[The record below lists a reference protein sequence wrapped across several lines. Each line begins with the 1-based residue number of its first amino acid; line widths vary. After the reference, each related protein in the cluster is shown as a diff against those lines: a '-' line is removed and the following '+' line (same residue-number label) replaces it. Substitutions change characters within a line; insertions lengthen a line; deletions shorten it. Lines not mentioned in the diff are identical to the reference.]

1 MTFQQKYDLQSQ
13 LTTFKFKNLDHLFF
27 KAKKNQAKNLSTKK
41 IATFY
46 RVSYIEMSVFKWF

>member
-1 MTFQQKYDLQSQ
+1 MTFQQNYDLQSQ

-27 KAKKNQAKNLSTKK
+27 KAKKNQAKYLSTTK

-46 RVSYIEMSVFKWF
+46 